1 MTDIYTDNPSEYTLS
16 YRAII
21 PHEHLVSIANY
32 PLPQHDDF
40 FSSSGYSAG
49 NTYSSFFYKDFEI
62 ELDTDTMHSGPPIKF
77 IFVIQRDKIDE
88 IIKYINDYKIFI
100 INTHNVLNR
109 IGTINPIDKPYII
122 DNYGMT
128 HGIRYTNVFPTSTF
142 HYCIIDLSQLVRSF
156 APDRIK
162 PLSNKQIDFL
172 NNTIYVQKMLFI
184 EPSIRRLLK
193 TPPCNGILFNKNTSI
208 LGGNRNRTRTI
219 NRNKTRNRTRKIKKK

>member
-1 MTDIYTDNPSEYTLS
+1 MTDIYTENPSEYTLS

-40 FSSSGYSAG
+40 FSSTSTRD
-49 NTYSSFFYKDFEI
+49 TYNSYFHKNFEI
-62 ELDTDTMHSGPPIKF
+62 ELDTDTRFSGPPIKF

-100 INTHNVLNR
+100 INTHNDTSSTYKR
-109 IGTINPIDKPYII
+109 PYII
-122 DNYGMT
+122 DNYGMR
-128 HGIRYTNVFPTSTF
+128 HYIRYTNVFSDSDIQ
-142 HYCIIDLSQLVRSF
+142 YCLINLSQLVRSF

-208 LGGNRNRTRTI
+208 LGGTRNRTRTI